1 MATAKRHPEL
11 LRERTPEPA
20 ELFPESLRGSFRMTT
35 PSGSQRALPA
45 ECFLGSQREL
55 KSELFRESLSE

>member
-1 MATAKRHPEL
+1 
-11 LRERTPEPA
+11 LRERTPKRA

-35 PSGSQRALPA
+35 PSGSFPGSQRALPS

-55 KSELFRESLSE
+55 KSEFFRESLSE